1 MKKNLTI
8 ILFISVS
15 LSVSSCFGGKDTIIK
30 TGFNE
35 ERVKML
41 KEDYRINITSQAV
54 FISGYYDNEFRDP
67 ALWIF
72 FKIPED
78 QFDSLFIEN
87 WEFYEQIIDPDDI
100 YQGVYQYLENGYD
113 RSGSSSGN
121 YSGSL
126 SVSGDEDHHQSR
138 YAFIYYS
145 RPVNGFIMIKF
156 IGLRAGSAKE

>member
-1 MKKNLTI
+1 MKNTFI
-8 ILFISVS
+8 IAFVVFVILS
-15 LSVSSCFGGKDTIIK
+15 LSSCFGGKDTIIK
-30 TGFNE
+30 TGFSE

-41 KEDYRINITSQAV
+41 KEDYMLNITSQAV

-72 FKIPED
+72 FEVPEE

-87 WEFYEQIIDPDDI
+87 WYVLGQSGYPNNEYL
-100 YQGVYQYLENGYD
+100 GVYQYLENGYD
-113 RSGSSSGN
+113 RFESSSEN
-121 YSGSL
+121 YSGSQSIS
-126 SVSGDEDHHQSR
+126 SVENDHQPRS
-138 YAFIYYS
+138 ALIYYS